1 MSPTT
6 PLQVKKVSLVT
17 IPDGIQ
23 VKCLPIS
30 FIYQGHDESE
40 NVSAPSEQSDKSSN
54 PPKPHLGMMAPAL
67 ALEPFTP
74 SLKHLKSVNI
84 KPFGSISADH
94 NPIVSKSDIPD
105 GSDKTGDHAWGIAPI
120 PELEKVKR
128 DHVYV
133 SSSKL
138 PIKPLR
144 ISAPE
149 PKVDEETPKKQPNAG
164 KPRDHN
170 PDGGGRVQTF
180 EGKRG
185 SKTHVNTEEAIKEEV
200 KNATLHPDSA
210 KVREKEKN
218 DMVIEDRFLTQS
230 YSSDIIYTAAI
241 LDSNHQSLFDGS
253 STRVVFNERHLCA
266 CIEVILAIQDP
277 RLLEV
282 AKVKSVLRFP
292 AQAIESLRISAYYH
306 EEYMNRTTGNQCFL
320 VGIQYKRTHIS
331 SENVFVPNPHASMYR
346 LISHLCNQNF
356 IWLHVCGEDFIIS
369 NFDSLRKAIQHET
382 LHDPLLSWIKAD
394 REGCTIQI
402 TELIAPTNRPE
413 HTQYEQRYSFTTF
426 GEWVITFSIGAF
438 EEQEFA
444 ARNINAWHGYK
455 MVWFCEL
462 LGANARAF
470 LLLLPLPVDEHY
482 RFTAGDF
489 VIVSLPGSEDA
500 DTMIDLTASAR
511 VSEPIP
517 GLPACV
523 VPFILFR
530 PYDKD
535 LGKFV
540 GFEGIKTIKLADQD
554 TLLSNLDKLNKAP
567 SSLVVMKIPIKEHHY
582 GHQVIGLS
590 SLVYY
595 SQRVDPRAQNL
606 IKLLIGNEIDQV
618 VNYDIFKDIRDVVP
632 DPLSTMRSLNAG
644 QEAVVALA
652 CQAPAGIVNTHG
664 PPGTGKTHVIG
675 ELARPFV
682 IANQEACHIL
692 AVSASNPSTDA
703 LACRLQEIVLE
714 SGQPGQYVV
723 RAHSVGTENNMVI
736 RNANVASGVRQDA
749 KPRVFKPLLSQ
760 DEQELFDSMHFARLV
775 NKSYHRQNHHF
786 LDLIKDGRV
795 TEASHRLSLGTRIL
809 QAIGEIP
816 SGPGDPAV
824 NHDFAECRQLC
835 RQYSSEIDFDDK
847 QMKRLRASISQVQ
860 QHILYHAIAVATT
873 SGLAVTSKI
882 ATPISQHTGILLVDE
897 AARISEVDMIAIIGH
912 YLCARGI
919 VLCGDPNQL
928 NPSVNDAKARF
939 ANQMALSLQTRLLGN
954 GTPSVML
961 EEQHRMAPKISR
973 PINNFAY
980 QRRLIDHESTFLVKR
995 PILAEIEAYMGE
1007 QYGVPRYAVLFNV
1020 QGSETSIA
1028 SGTNSKY
1035 NPIMAQVCWNI
1046 ATGILDRFPDISV
1059 AIICFYNAQFLVYL
1073 AMKDRAMIKNGDNA
1087 YCNLTIIKA
1096 DMVQGLEFGV
1106 TVQDYTVGPK
1116 GAGFIIKPRISVV
1129 STRAKYGSFPVID
1142 KEHVKYARSRPL
1154 NRICAEYMDLGA
1166 SVKVDES
1173 SPLRNSEFYDNKLV
1187 DFKNLFGSMAEF
1199 AETQINAVNQEID
1212 AEGDDSLLQDWEGA
1226 GGVGGAGGPGG
1237 EESIAFQTSQ
1247 EPMGIRDEGASR
1259 NGQESMGAR
1268 RETLT
1273 WGVQGNATG
1282 SCQATSN

>member
-1 MSPTT
+1 
-6 PLQVKKVSLVT
+6 
-17 IPDGIQ
+17 
-23 VKCLPIS
+23 
-30 FIYQGHDESE
+30 
-40 NVSAPSEQSDKSSN
+40 
-54 PPKPHLGMMAPAL
+54 MAPAL
-67 ALEPFTP
+67 TLEPITP
-74 SLKHLKSVNI
+74 SLNHLKSVNL
-84 KPFGSISADH
+84 KPLARS
-94 NPIVSKSDIPD
+94 SDIP
-105 GSDKTGDHAWGIAPI
+105 SDFDKADDAWGIVLDPDS
-120 PELEKVKR
+120 EQMEKN
-128 DHVYV
+128 HVYDL
-133 SSSKL
+133 SSKL
-138 PIKPLR
+138 PVKSLIV
-144 ISAPE
+144 SVPE
-149 PKVDEETPKKQPNAG
+149 PKLDEEPLEKQSKMG
-164 KPRDHN
+164 KARDREPR
-170 PDGGGRVQTF
+170 GGGRVQTF
-180 EGKRG
+180 ERNCKP
-185 SKTHVNTEEAIKEEV
+185 KTDAEKQEAIKDEV
-200 KNATLHPDSA
+200 ENATLCPDSV
-210 KVREKEKN
+210 KVGEKGKN
-218 DMVIEDRFLTQS
+218 YMVVEDRFITQS
-230 YSSDIIYTAAI
+230 YSSDITYTAAI
-241 LDSNHQSLFDGS
+241 LDTNHQSLFDGS
-253 STRVVFNERHLCA
+253 STRVVFNENHLCA
-266 CIEVILAIQDP
+266 CIEVILATQDP

-282 AKVKSVLRFP
+282 AKIKNVLRFP
-292 AQAIESLRISAYYH
+292 AQAIENLRISSYYH
-306 EEYMNRTTGNQCFL
+306 EEYMKRTTGNQCFL
-320 VGIQYKRTHIS
+320 VGIEYKRTHIS

-356 IWLHVCGEDFIIS
+356 IWLHVCGEDFIMS
-369 NFDSLRKAIQHET
+369 NFNSLRKAIQHET
-382 LHDPLLSWIKAD
+382 LHDPLSSWIKAD
-394 REGCTIQI
+394 REGRPVQI
-402 TELIAPTNRPE
+402 TELLAPTNRPK

-426 GEWVITFSIGAF
+426 GEWIITFSIGAL

-444 ARNINAWHGYK
+444 ARNINAWQGYK
-455 MVWFCEL
+455 RVWFCEL

-482 RFTAGDF
+482 RFTPGEF
-489 VIVSLPGSEDA
+489 VKVSLWGLEDA
-500 DTMIDLTASAR
+500 DTMTDLTARAR

-523 VPFILFR
+523 VPLILFR
-530 PYDKD
+530 PYDRD

-567 SSLVVMKIPIKEHHY
+567 SSFVVMEIPIKEHHY
-582 GHQVIGLS
+582 GRQVIGLS
-590 SLVYY
+590 SLIHY

-632 DPLSTMRSLNAG
+632 DPLSTMKPLNAG
-644 QEAVVALA
+644 QEAVVTLA

-682 IANQEACHIL
+682 IANKKTCHIL

-703 LACRLQEIVLE
+703 LSCRLQEIVLE

-749 KPRVFKPLLSQ
+749 KARGFNPMLSQ
-760 DEQELFDSMHFARLV
+760 DEQGLFDSMHFARLV

-786 LDLIKDGRV
+786 LDLVKDGRV

-824 NHDFAECRQLC
+824 NPDFAECRQLC

-847 QMKRLRASISQVQ
+847 QMKRLRASVSLVQ

-939 ANQMALSLQTRLLGN
+939 AKQMAVSLQTRLLGN

-980 QRRLIDHESTFLVKR
+980 QQRLIDHESTFLVKR

-1028 SGTNSKY
+1028 PGTNSKY

-1116 GAGFIIKPRISVV
+1116 GAGFIIMPRISVV

-1173 SPLRNSEFYDNKLV
+1173 SPLRKSEFYDNKLV
-1187 DFKNLFGSMAEF
+1187 DFNNLLGSMAEF
-1199 AETQINAVNQEID
+1199 AETQIDAVNQD
-1212 AEGDDSLLQDWEGA
+1212 VAAEGDDSILQD
-1226 GGVGGAGGPGG
+1226 
-1237 EESIAFQTSQ
+1237 
-1247 EPMGIRDEGASR
+1247 
-1259 NGQESMGAR
+1259 
-1268 RETLT
+1268 
-1273 WGVQGNATG
+1273 
-1282 SCQATSN
+1282 